1 MARAPFQ
8 VLVYPYRPLGN
19 GNFEYA
25 LLKRADKGYWQTV
38 AGGGEQGESILQAAQ
53 RETFEETGIL
63 PEAPFLQLQTVE
75 PIPVTEFK
83 DSPLWGEET
92 YVIPQYCFGV
102 LAPGREIKLSHEHT
116 TYRWLSFAEA
126 FPRLKFE
133 GNRTAL
139 WELDRRLRG
148 GSPRSEPPPTLTQA
162 AIGTVTFLKLGGSLI
177 TDKTRP
183 HTARR
188 EVLARL
194 ADEISAAVNEIPSL
208 RLVLGHGSG
217 SFGHV
222 PAKQYGTRQGV
233 RTEQEWQGFHEVWQ
247 EASSLNQMVME
258 ALHTAGL
265 PAIAF
270 PPSAAVTAQDG
281 RVWSWDLSPLEAALA
296 NGLLPVVYGDVVFD
310 LARGGTILSTEDLFA
325 HLASRLQPARL
336 LLAGLAEGV
345 WEDYPRSTRL
355 IPTITPKTLAEGKLR
370 LGGSAGTDVTGGMD
384 SKVRQ
389 TLALVEEIPNL
400 QAWIFSGAVPGNVQQ
415 ALQGVD
421 LGTRLSMRT
430 K

>member
-8 VLVYPYRPLGN
+8 VLVYPYYPLGN
-19 GNFEYA
+19 GEFEYA
-25 LLKRADKGYWQTV
+25 LLKRADKGYWQAV

-63 PEAPFLQLQTVE
+63 PEAPFLELQTIE

-83 DSPLWGEET
+83 DSPVWGEAT
-92 YVIPQYCFGV
+92 YVIPQYCFGI
-102 LAPGREIKLSHEHT
+102 LAPTREIKLSHEHT
-116 TYRWLSFAEA
+116 TYRWFRFDEA
-126 FPRLKFE
+126 FRLLKFE

-148 GSPRSEPPPTLTQA
+148 IGPRNEPPLALTHA
-162 AIGTVTFLKLGGSLI
+162 CVDPVTFLKLGGSLI
-177 TDKTRP
+177 TDKTRS
-183 HTARR
+183 HTARK
-188 EVLARL
+188 EILARL
-194 ADEISAAVNEIPSL
+194 ADEIAAALRETPAL

-222 PAKQYGTRQGV
+222 PAKKYGTRQGV
-233 RTEQEWQGFHEVWQ
+233 HSQEGWQGFGEVWQ
-247 EASSLNQMVME
+247 EASTLNRMVME

-270 PPSAAVTAQDG
+270 PPSAAVITQEG
-281 RVWSWDLSPLEAALA
+281 QVWSWDLSPLEAALA
-296 NGLLPVVYGDVVFD
+296 HGLLPVVYGDVVFD

-325 HLASRLQPARL
+325 YLASQLHATCL
-336 LLAGLAEGV
+336 LLAGLEEGV
-345 WEDYPRSTRL
+345 WEDYPRCTQL
-355 IPTITPKTLAEGKLR
+355 IPEINTQTLAEGKLK

-389 TLALVEEIPNL
+389 TLSLIKQVPGL
-400 QAWIFSGAVPGNVQQ
+400 QAWIFSGAIPGNVQL
-415 ALQGVD
+415 ALQGTG
-421 LGTRLSMRT
+421 LGTHLT
-430 K
+430 D